1 LKTYELKFL
10 ESALKEWQR
19 LDATVRVQ
27 FKKKLAERLEHPH
40 VASARLHGMPDC
52 YKIKLAALGYRLVY
66 RVIDGELVVTV
77 IALGKREAGRV
88 YHTASQRLPH
98 RLPHGPH

>member
-19 LDATVRVQ
+19 LDATVRAQ
-27 FKKKLAERLEHPH
+27 LKKKLAERLEQPH
-40 VASARLHGMPDC
+40 VASARLSGMPDC

-66 RVIDGELVVTV
+66 RVVDDELVVVV
-77 IALGKREAGRV
+77 IAVGKREANRV
-88 YHTASQRLPH
+88 YRAASLRVH
-98 RLPHGPH
+98 

>member
-19 LDATVRVQ
+19 LDATVRTQ
-27 FKKKLAERLEHPH
+27 LKKKLAERLEHPH
-40 VASARLHGMPDC
+40 VASARLSGMPDC

-66 RVIDGELVVTV
+66 CVIDGELVVVV
-77 IALGKREAGRV
+77 IAVGKREASKAYQV
-88 YHTASQRLPH
+88 ASQRLH
-98 RLPHGPH
+98 

>member
-10 ESALKEWQR
+10 EPAMKEWQR
-19 LDATVRVQ
+19 LDATVRAQ

-40 VASARLHGMPDC
+40 VVSARLHGMPDC

-66 RVIDGELVVTV
+66 RVIDGEFVVVV
-77 IALGKREAGRV
+77 IAVGKREASRA
-88 YHTASQRLPH
+88 YHAAAH
-98 RLPHGPH
+98 RLP